1 VAIVVPSLRLIY
13 MQDRQPD
20 ADMTVKVV
28 GHQWYWSYE
37 YPDDGNF
44 TFDSYMI
51 ADDKI
56 DPATQVRLLSV
67 DHEVVIPADTKVR
80 FVITAGDVIHS
91 WAIPALGIKMDA
103 VPGRLNE
110 AWTRVPAKFVGE
122 VFYGQCSE
130 ICGINHGFMPIAV
143 RVVSKSD
150 YAAWLETAKQ
160 QFASADDAATP
171 VTVALAAQ

>member
-1 VAIVVPSLRLIY
+1 
-13 MQDRQPD
+13 
-20 ADMTVKVV
+20 
-28 GHQWYWSYE
+28 
-37 YPDDGNF
+37 
-44 TFDSYMI
+44 
-51 ADDKI
+51 
-56 DPATQVRLLSV
+56 
-67 DHEVVIPADTKVR
+67 VR